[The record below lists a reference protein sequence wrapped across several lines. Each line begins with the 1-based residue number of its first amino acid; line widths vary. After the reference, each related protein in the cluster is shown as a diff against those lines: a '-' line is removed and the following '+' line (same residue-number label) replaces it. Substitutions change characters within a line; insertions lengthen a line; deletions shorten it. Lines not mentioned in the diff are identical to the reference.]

1 MPSVIKWY
9 SEACDVRT
17 IVHKIFELSILNY
30 DPNVSTI
37 IALIRDIKV

>member
-1 MPSVIKWY
+1 MSGFLIWY

-17 IVHKIFELSILNY
+17 LAQKIFELSILNY